1 MLRGVLS
8 VALAVLPLATQAQ
21 DWATKDVCSVES
33 PAIFED
39 AFAPAN
45 FAELEDKGATLLNAK
60 GRLWRI
66 ETKTGAVSHLWGT
79 MHASDPLILD
89 LPEVLRTA
97 IETARVVA
105 VEIDFTSKSRTELRE
120 IPFYPARFKEA
131 GDPFQAPVLSNTI
144 AGLSEEQTNWLRDR
158 AFELGWT
165 EDVELILSPAGMA
178 EMLLADPC
186 EDFTTGVLPV
196 QDGYIQLLG
205 RLAGA
210 RILGLEGQFQFLD
223 DLSDPERV
231 ETVEAI
237 IQVYT
242 AYLRPMTSNRERAT
256 SFALYRAGR
265 MDVLSAWDQVFLQ
278 DVLGGGATR
287 ALELTDAY
295 LLDERNARFMDY
307 ARAEIKTGGVVM
319 AVGYAHLSGKNG
331 LVEMLRADGHTVTRV
346 VVPGESK

>member
-1 MLRGVLS
+1 MLRWFLGG
-8 VALAVLPLATQAQ
+8 ALAVLPLAAQAQ
-21 DWATKDVCSVES
+21 DWATKDVCTVET

-39 AFAPAN
+39 AFAPAS
-45 FAELEDKGATLLNAK
+45 FAELENQSAKLLNSK

-66 ETKTGAVSHLWGT
+66 ETSSGAVSHLWGT

-89 LPEVLRTA
+89 LPDKLKAA
-97 IETARVVA
+97 INSARVVA
-105 VEIDFTSKSRTELRE
+105 VEIDFTNQSRAELRD

-144 AGLSEEQTNWLRDR
+144 AGLGEEQTSWLRDR

-186 EDFTTGVLPV
+186 EDFSSGVLPV
-196 QDGYIQLLG
+196 QDDYIQLLG

-210 RILGLEGQFQFLD
+210 RILGLEGQFEFLD
-223 DLSDPERV
+223 DLSDPDRG
-231 ETVEAI
+231 ETAEAI

-242 AYLRPMTSNRERAT
+242 AYLRPMTSNAERAT

-265 MDVLSAWDQVFLQ
+265 MDVLSAWERVFLQ
-278 DVLGGGATR
+278 DVLGDGAMR
-287 ALELTDAY
+287 ALELTDGY
-295 LLDERNARFMDY
+295 LLDERNTRFMD
-307 ARAEIKTGGVVM
+307 RVRSEIEAGGVVM
-319 AVGYAHLSGKNG
+319 AVGYAHLAGKNG
-331 LVEMLRADGHTVTRV
+331 LVEMLRADGHMVTRV
-346 VVPGESK
+346 VVPGEIR